1 MGIFPQS
8 FLWPIL
14 FVRYYHSFSI
24 FFIQVQ
30 RSWYK
35 KQPKKKK
42 TGRISLINI
51 RLILISNLLKYF
63 TALLHETTYLTD

>member
-1 MGIFPQS
+1 MGIFLQS

-14 FVRYYHSFSI
+14 FVRYYHSFST

-35 KQPKKKK
+35 KQPKKK
-42 TGRISLINI
+42 
-51 RLILISNLLKYF
+51 RLVELV
-63 TALLHETTYLTD
+63 